1 MSEAVEI
8 SQALGGFVEDG
19 DGVVGKDVTVATG
32 DSQAVTEVIRS
43 ILGIGRVELDA
54 KLDAREERALVPA
67 CETLAQLGQ
76 SDEQKRQ
83 EGAAVPLVVAEDM
96 KVIEHVLM
104 EQVGFVEQKDRMA
117 LLARELLDVLRD
129 LVEDG
134 GRGGLRVDAY
144 GAA

>member
-1 MSEAVEI
+1 LSEAVEI
-8 SQALGGFVEDG
+8 SQALGRFVEDG
-19 DGVVGKDVTVATG
+19 DGVVRKNVTVATG
-32 DSQAVTEVIRS
+32 DSQAVAEIIRS

-67 CETLAQLGQ
+67 CETLAELGQ
-76 SDEQKRQ
+76 SDEQNRQ

-104 EQVGFVEQKDRMA
+104 EQVGFVEEKDRMA

-134 GRGGLRVDAY
+134 RRGGLRVDAY
-144 GAA
+144 GDA